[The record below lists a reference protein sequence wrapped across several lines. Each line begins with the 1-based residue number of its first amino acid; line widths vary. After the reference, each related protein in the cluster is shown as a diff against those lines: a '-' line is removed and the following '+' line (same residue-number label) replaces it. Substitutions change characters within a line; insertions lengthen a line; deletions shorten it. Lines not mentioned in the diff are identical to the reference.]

1 MTKKERVEKYGSFL
15 FCPKREVLCMGHD
28 YEGEGKCLLE
38 TCVLDDP
45 EYQARQERIQRR
57 QKELWDKHHGQ
68 KKEEKEAAANI
79 RTQNK
84 TSGELLQVKI
94 DKTRNKMER
103 YYRKG
108 WTNLADKLGLELAE
122 MERRLRA

>member
-1 MTKKERVEKYGSFL
+1 MTKEERVEKYGSFL

-28 YEGEGKCLLE
+28 YEGSGECLLD

-45 EYQARQERIQRR
+45 NYQAQRERVKQR
-57 QKELWDKHHGQ
+57 QKELWDKHHGDR
-68 KKEEKEAAANI
+68 KEEKEAEANI
-79 RTQNK
+79 RAQNK
-84 TSGELLQVKI
+84 TSRELLQVKI
-94 DKTRNKMER
+94 DKTRTKMER

-122 MERRLRA
+122 MERRLKA

>member
-1 MTKKERVEKYGSFL
+1 MTKEERVEKYGSFL

-28 YEGEGKCLLE
+28 YEGTGECLLE

-45 EYQARQERIQRR
+45 NYQARQERIQRR
-57 QKELWDKHHGQ
+57 QKELWDKHYGQ
-68 KKEEKEAAANI
+68 RKEEKEAAANI

-84 TSGELLQVKI
+84 TSQDLLLEKI
-94 DKTRNKMER
+94 EKTKIKMER
-103 YYRKG
+103 YYTKG

-122 MERRLRA
+122 MERRSRA

>member
-1 MTKKERVEKYGSFL
+1 MTKEERVEKYGSFL
-15 FCPKREVLCMGHD
+15 YCPKRETLCMGQD
-28 YEGEGKCLLE
+28 YEGTGECLLE

-45 EYQARQERIQRR
+45 AYQARQERIQRR
-57 QKELWDKHHGQ
+57 QKELWDKHRGQ

-79 RTQNK
+79 RAQNK
-84 TSGELLQVKI
+84 TSQDLLRMKI
-94 DKTRNKMER
+94 EKTRSKMER

-108 WTNLADKLGLELAE
+108 WTNLANKLGLELAE